1 MAGPLSIATR
11 KTRSGFTIYID
22 DDDTPPP
29 ETGQGA
35 LEGASE
41 AKEIKKE
48 KEVIRIASSIDYWR
62 SSDNEDLIA
71 ASQEVECQV
80 MPKGT
85 SAKEAINLASSSS
98 YGGSSD
104 NEDFITASQEVE
116 RQVLPQDTSAKNA
129 INLASSSN
137 YGGASDNE
145 DLIAASQE
153 LSNYGGSSDNEDFIA
168 ASQELDLMHSSQ
180 VKASKTVVNLASSSV
195 YGSSSYN
202 DDLVLANQQME
213 LMRSWVDA
221 GIQMAID
228 EAALEARCGSADY
241 GKEKDESSGAFGQ
254 GSRMSH
260 TGGGTHSHKHHYR
273 NHISIMRHMQPRL
286 GMTIPG
292 HQYTPTATRSLQS
305 PGYYAQQHAT
315 YSSQSTNQNIQSH
328 QPQGY
333 YKTPPASHP
342 PFLQSQ
348 AFGSSAPP
356 QSSPTPGPYGMS
368 AFHNRK
374 TSQSSR
380 FISTTLQPL
389 APASSNIPTPKKRIK
404 AQVTGQ
410 PFILPPNQ
418 YLSWHELEQYYGPP
432 RANHPTDT
440 SHAVV
445 RLAWLK
451 TLKMNV
457 PPFDRVWVAGH
468 KKQEVE
474 DTWAGLPAS
483 KRQIVEISALVY
495 KYKTKVSVPCREVPA
510 DVLPLSFKSL
520 LDQYFFV
527 PERKLSGFA
536 DTVHKK
542 ALWVTA
548 LGLMD
553 FVYRGHSAK
562 DQEVAMLYY
571 SKLPV
576 VRRRAIEVKA
586 KYLKVQ
592 LNPPNPTFKVFEA
605 RHCVHKKEDSTSKAV
620 HESQRKTWLQ
630 EIGLYEEP
638 FIWYPDTQSELGIA
652 QQEETEVAWDDF
664 GAEKRADIERRA
676 AICQE
681 TCSWGASWEYIEK
694 DIGFTASDGERYTQW
709 LSAVGRPLQAGET
722 RDSIWIVKSNRD
734 RAAIWKLAVR
744 MKNEIQERWDVK
756 ERAMRR
762 SKKRPR
768 TTPKVAKTSANL
780 LKTKRKQA
788 YKPRTGYATAW
799 EW

>member
-1 MAGPLSIATR
+1 
-11 KTRSGFTIYID
+11 
-22 DDDTPPP
+22 
-29 ETGQGA
+29 
-35 LEGASE
+35 
-41 AKEIKKE
+41 
-48 KEVIRIASSIDYWR
+48 
-62 SSDNEDLIA
+62 
-71 ASQEVECQV
+71 
-80 MPKGT
+80 
-85 SAKEAINLASSSS
+85 
-98 YGGSSD
+98 
-104 NEDFITASQEVE
+104 
-116 RQVLPQDTSAKNA
+116 
-129 INLASSSN
+129 
-137 YGGASDNE
+137 
-145 DLIAASQE
+145 
-153 LSNYGGSSDNEDFIA
+153 
-168 ASQELDLMHSSQ
+168 
-180 VKASKTVVNLASSSV
+180 
-195 YGSSSYN
+195 
-202 DDLVLANQQME
+202 
-213 LMRSWVDA
+213 
-221 GIQMAID
+221 
-228 EAALEARCGSADY
+228 
-241 GKEKDESSGAFGQ
+241 
-254 GSRMSH
+254 
-260 TGGGTHSHKHHYR
+260 
-273 NHISIMRHMQPRL
+273 
-286 GMTIPG
+286 MTILG
-292 HQYTPTATRSLQS
+292 HQYTPTATGSLQS
-305 PGYYAQQHAT
+305 PGYYTPQHAT

-333 YKTPPASHP
+333 YTTPPASHP

-348 AFGSSAPP
+348 AFSSSAPP

-368 AFHNRK
+368 AFHSGK
-374 TSQSSR
+374 ISQSSG
-380 FISTTLQPL
+380 FISTTPQPL
-389 APASSNIPTPKKRIK
+389 APASSNIPTPTKRIK

-432 RANHPTDT
+432 RADHPTDT

-457 PPFDRVWVAGH
+457 PPFDRVWVAGY

-495 KYKTKVSVPCREVPA
+495 KYKTKVSVPCREVPV

-527 PERKLSGFA
+527 PERNLSGFA

-553 FVYRGHSAK
+553 CVYRGHSAK

-576 VRRRAIEVKA
+576 VRRRAIEFKA

-592 LNPPNPTFKVFEA
+592 HNPPYPTFKVFEA

-652 QQEETEVAWDDF
+652 QQEETEVAWDDL
-664 GAEKRADIERRA
+664 GAKKRADIERRA
-676 AICQE
+676 ATCQE

-694 DIGFTASDGERYTQW
+694 DIGFTAADGERYTQW
-709 LSAVGRPLQAGET
+709 LSAVGMGRPLQAGET
-722 RDSIWIVKSNRD
+722 RDSIWIAKSNRD

-756 ERAMRR
+756 ERAIRR

-768 TTPKVAKTSANL
+768 TTPKVAKTSAKL
-780 LKTKRKQA
+780 VKTKRKPA
-788 YKPRTGYATAW
+788 YMPMTGYATAW